1 MTSVHITQHI
11 NIYLSFSAGMYFIL
25 IVDLMRAQSSDLL
38 NVAVLRWRSH
48 VLRLGVEYRG
58 VGGGPCADRV
68 VGGEGRLRPL
78 RGVVVGRQHRG
89 GGLCGDSPAN
99 IKIRH

>member
-58 VGGGPCADRV
+58 VGGGPRADRV

-99 IKIRH
+99 IKITH